1 MPIAH
6 HDDRPLR
13 IVLSFWKAWLRQ
25 PGRVGALTPSSRSLA
40 TAMACG
46 IGPLRD
52 GVVVELGGGTGS
64 VTAALLRSGLAPDRL
79 VVIERD
85 RSLAKVLAR
94 RFPGVRVICGDAGE
108 LTTLLQR
115 AGIGTVGAVVSGLPL
130 IILPPELC
138 RTILAQSFAL
148 MPEDGVFVQFTY
160 GLISPLSRSTL
171 RILGLEGDRIDLV
184 IGNLPPAAIWRYR
197 RRGQSRVSAPRP
209 GERAA

>member
-6 HDDRPLR
+6 HENRLLR
-13 IVLSFWKAWLRQ
+13 NVLSFWKAWLRR

-40 TAMACG
+40 AAVACG
-46 IGPLRD
+46 IAPLRD

-64 VTAALLRSGLAPDRL
+64 VTAALLRSGLAPDKL

-94 RFPGVRVICGDAGE
+94 RFPSVRVICGDAGE
-108 LTTLLQR
+108 LASLLQR
-115 AGIGTVGAVVSGLPL
+115 AEVGPVGAVVSGLPL
-130 IILPPELC
+130 IMLPPELC

-160 GLISPLSRSTL
+160 GPLSPLSRSTL
-171 RILGLEGDRIDLV
+171 RMLGLEGDRIDWI
-184 IGNLPPAAIWRYR
+184 IGNLPPAAVWRYH
-197 RRGQSRVSAPRP
+197 RRGQPRATP
-209 GERAA
+209 PQTGRRAA